1 MYKRQ
6 KNNIYLY
13 YKMSARNLKIRAMEN
28 GVYDKFRLTRTR
40 FEVMPDLMTTDMG
53 NSYLALRTTLYNDLT
68 KTPIDTKQLAGSTL
82 RFFAFGDGQTAY
94 DPTCL
99 FRTAKLFNKA
109 TGQVIEE
116 LNYNNVRTNTFKEY
130 TLDFES
136 LASDTIETGLGI
148 PANKLDNLQSTYT
161 LWTNN
166 NPAEL
171 HIPLKSLFPSLNV
184 PFFQL
189 GAVGGLIV
197 DLEWDVT
204 HPLVMEYTNPTLV
217 VPPPLVLES
226 GRLGFNTDAEEDY
239 SWLVSAQLTTDFG
252 SIARHDAVPRPEY
265 WEFPRSTVEE
275 PIDPKYWK
283 SELGLDVYPPYVEGV
298 SAGTDKYEWE
308 DARKPYVNADLAEL
322 TLFPEDLITPPE
334 MYKAEV
340 RGAFL
345 DDAGAEISTWTIG
358 DILEGADGSGNLQFA
373 KTHTPVH
380 RETLGVYGIRFD
392 GIYSPV
398 QVDRTFGSIPPQS
411 LNYDLESEE
420 AFTAL
425 ADLKT
430 FVISGDYEE
439 ILIKAGVLQKIG
451 AVVSKVEGVSFK
463 VYLQMNDQGAEVYI
477 TPDFVVEAFAGGK
490 AIFTNLKHAY
500 PRSAPNT
507 QNSILLY
514 EQVTRTITLT
524 TNLQLNADVASGR
537 GKLYFRSIYDEGVG
551 GDHKNLRLAESVTI
565 SFQNIIKTNDPFV
578 QLTKHYPS
586 TDLAEMV
593 LVQYPPVKAG
603 MAKFYRTM
611 SVEPF
616 VINNGFQQVVQNFML
631 EPNVYNAWILIPL
644 ESTTPLISTTPSLI
658 CGNGNIKNF
667 RFTIDEIDVTS
678 RDIAMLNSTF
688 GDFPD
693 SLYWDKLIDC
703 FSNSAMSLKSLNGIV
718 TGVTQ
723 RPVRVLPV
731 RIYGGL
737 VNGVVNFSNTM
748 KRLQVRM
755 EAPLGEA
762 VQSGTAFLFK
772 EKYKSWN

>member
-1 MYKRQ
+1 
-6 KNNIYLY
+6 
-13 YKMSARNLKIRAMEN
+13 MEN
-28 GVYDKFRLTRTR
+28 GIYSKFQLTRTR
-40 FEVMPDLMTTDMG
+40 FEIPPDLMTTDMG
-53 NSYLALRTTLYNDLT
+53 NSYLAFRTTLYDGLT
-68 KTPIDTKQLAGSTL
+68 KTPVNTRQDAGELL
-82 RFFAFGDGQTAY
+82 RFWMLGDGQTAY

-116 LNYNNVRTNTFKEY
+116 LNYNNIRTNTFKEY

-148 PANKLDNLQSTYT
+148 PDSKLDNLQSTYT

-189 GAVGGLIV
+189 GAIGGLVV
-197 DLEWDVT
+197 DLEFDVT
-204 HPLVMEYTNPTLV
+204 HPLVMEYTNPSLV
-217 VPPPLVLES
+217 IPPPPTTQTGVV
-226 GRLGFNTDAEEDY
+226 GFNTDAQEDY

-252 SIARHDAVPRPEY
+252 AVAKHDAVQRPEY
-265 WEFPRSTVEE
+265 WEFPRSTEEE
-275 PIDPKYWK
+275 PIDPRYW
-283 SELGLDVYPPYVEGV
+283 ETLLGRDVYPAYQAGI
-298 SAGTDKYEWE
+298 SAGTDKYEWIAE
-308 DARKPYVNADLAEL
+308 RKPYVNADLEEL
-322 TLFPEDLITPPE
+322 TLFPEDTIPPPE

-345 DDAGAEISTWTIG
+345 DADEEEIGTWAIG
-358 DILEGADGSGNLQFA
+358 DIVIGADGSGNLQFT
-373 KTHTPVH
+373 KTHIPVH
-380 RETLGVYGIRFD
+380 QETLDVYHLRFD

-398 QVDRTFGSIPPQS
+398 QVDRTFGVYSPQS
-411 LNYDLESEE
+411 LNFDLTTELQ
-420 AFTAL
+420 FTAL
-425 ADLKT
+425 ADAKT
-430 FVISGDYEE
+430 VVISGDYEE

-463 VYLQMNDQGAEVYI
+463 VYLQMNDEGASVYI
-477 TPDFVVEAFAGGK
+477 APDYVVPNFVGDAS

-500 PRSAPNT
+500 PRAAPET
-507 QNSILLY
+507 QNEILLY
-514 EQVTRTITLT
+514 EQLTRTITLKDS
-524 TNLQLNADVASGR
+524 LQLNADVALGR
-537 GKLYFRSIYDEGVG
+537 GKLYFRSVYDEGVG
-551 GDHKNLRLAESVTI
+551 EDHKQLRLATSCTV
-565 SFQNIIKTNDPFV
+565 SFQNVVKSNDPAA
-578 QLTKHYPS
+578 QLTQHYTS

-603 MAKFYRTM
+603 MPKFYRTM

-616 VINNGFQQVVQNFML
+616 VINNGFQQIVQNFML
-631 EPNVYNAWILIPL
+631 EPNVYNAWVLIPL
-644 ESTTPLISTTPSLI
+644 PSTDPLINTTPSLI
-658 CGNGNIKNF
+658 CGNGGIKNF

-755 EAPLGEA
+755 EAPLGEV

-772 EKYKSWN
+772 EKYKAWSA

>member
-1 MYKRQ
+1 
-6 KNNIYLY
+6 
-13 YKMSARNLKIRAMEN
+13 MSARNLKIRALEN
-28 GVYDKFRLTRTR
+28 GIYDKFRLTRTR
-40 FEVMPDLMTTDMG
+40 FEIQPDLMTSDMG
-53 NSYLALRTTLYNDLT
+53 NSYLALRTTLYDSLT
-68 KTPIDTKQLAGSTL
+68 RTKVDTIQRAGQVL
-82 RFFAFGDGQTAY
+82 RYWMLGDGATSY
-94 DPTCL
+94 DGTCL

-148 PANKLDNLQSTYT
+148 PDAKLDNLQSTYT

-171 HIPLKSLFPSLNV
+171 HIPLKSLFPSLNT

-189 GAVGGLIV
+189 GAVGGLVV

-217 VPPPLVLES
+217 VPPPPLLKS
-226 GRLGFNTDAEEDY
+226 GQLGFNTDAEEDY

-252 SIARHDAVPRPEY
+252 AVAKHDAIPRPEY
-265 WEFPRSTVEE
+265 WEFPRTTEDNAV
-275 PIDPKYWK
+275 DPPYWLTA
-283 SELGLDVYPPYVEGV
+283 LGLVYPPYVDGV
-298 SAGTDKYEWE
+298 SAGTDKYEWA
-308 DARKPYVNADLAEL
+308 DDRKPYINTDLVEL
-322 TLFPEDLITPPE
+322 TLFPEEAIPPPE
-334 MYKAEV
+334 VYKAEV
-340 RGAFL
+340 RGVFL
-345 DDAGAEISTWTIG
+345 DAGEEEIGEWAIG
-358 DILEGADGSGNLQFA
+358 DVLVGADGDGNLQFT
-373 KTHTPVH
+373 KTHIPVH
-380 RETLGVYGIRFD
+380 EDTLGVFGLRFD

-398 QVDRTFGSIPPQS
+398 QVDRTFGSYAPQS
-411 LNYDLESEE
+411 LNFDITTQLQ
-420 AFTAL
+420 FDAL
-425 ADLKT
+425 ADAKT
-430 FVISGDYEE
+430 IIISGDYEE
-439 ILIKAGVLQKIG
+439 ILIKAGVLKKIG
-451 AVVSKVEGVSFK
+451 AVVSKVDGVSFK
-463 VYLQMNDQGAEVYI
+463 VYLQMNDEGATVYI
-477 TPDFVVEAFAGGK
+477 APDYVIPEFNGGEG

-500 PRSAPNT
+500 PRSAPET
-507 QNSILLY
+507 QNEILLY
-514 EQVTRTITLT
+514 EQLTRTITLKDS
-524 TNLQLNADVASGR
+524 LELNAGVGR
-537 GKLYFRSIYDEGVG
+537 SKTYFRSVYDEGVG
-551 GDHKNLRLAESVTI
+551 EDHKQLRLATSCTI
-565 SFQNIIKTNDPFV
+565 SFQNVIKTADPFV
-578 QLTKHYPS
+578 QLTQHYAS
-586 TDLAEMV
+586 CDLAEMV
-593 LVQYPPVKAG
+593 VVQYPPVKAG
-603 MAKFYRTM
+603 MPKFYRTM

-616 VINNGFQQVVQNFML
+616 VINNGFQQIVQNFML
-631 EPNVYNAWILIPL
+631 EPNCYNAWVLIPL
-644 ESTTPLISTTPSLI
+644 PSVTNTFGSTTPSLI

-755 EAPLGEA
+755 DAPLEES
-762 VQSGTAFLFK
+762 VQAGTAFLFK

>member
-1 MYKRQ
+1 
-6 KNNIYLY
+6 
-13 YKMSARNLKIRAMEN
+13 MSARNLKIRAMEN
-28 GVYDKFRLTRTR
+28 GVYSKFQLTRTR

-53 NSYLALRTTLYNDLT
+53 NSYLALRTTLYNGLT
-68 KTPIDTKQLAGSTL
+68 KTAINTRQLAGSTL
-82 RFFAFGDGQTAY
+82 RFFTFGDGKTAY

-148 PANKLDNLQSTYT
+148 PASKLDNLQSTYT

-189 GAVGGLIV
+189 GAVGGLVV

-217 VPPPLVLES
+217 VPPPSVLQT
-226 GRLGFNTDAEEDY
+226 GRLGFNTVAQEDY
-239 SWLVSAQLTTDFG
+239 SWLVPAQLTTDFG

-265 WEFPRSTVEE
+265 WDFPRATDDIVVEPAYWETV
-275 PIDPKYWK
+275 
-283 SELGLDVYPPYVEGV
+283 LGRDVYPAYADGV
-298 SAGTDKYEWE
+298 SAGTDKYEWI
-308 DARKPYVNADLAEL
+308 DARKPYVNADLAQL
-322 TLFPEDLITPPE
+322 TLLPESLVQPPE
-334 MYKAEV
+334 VYKAEV

-345 DDAGAEISTWTIG
+345 DIDEAVISTWAIG
-358 DILEGADGSGNLQFA
+358 DVLIGADGSGNLQFT

-380 RETLGVYGIRFD
+380 QETLGVYHLRFD
-392 GIYSPV
+392 GIFSPV
-398 QVDRTFGSIPPQS
+398 QVDRPLGTFIPQS
-411 LNYDLESEE
+411 LNFDIESEVG
-420 AFTAL
+420 FTAL
-425 ADLKT
+425 ADAKT
-430 FVISGDYEE
+430 FVITTDYED
-439 ILIKAGVLQKIG
+439 ILITAGVLQKVG
-451 AVVSKVEGVSFK
+451 AVISKVEGVSFK
-463 VYLQMNDQGAEVYI
+463 VYLQMNDEGAEVYI
-477 TPDFVVEAFAGGK
+477 TPDYIVPNFDAGAS

-500 PRSAPNT
+500 PRSAPET
-507 QNSILLY
+507 QNEILLY
-514 EQVTRTITLT
+514 EQVTRTITLKDS
-524 TNLQLNADVASGR
+524 LELNADVGAGR
-537 GKLYFRSIYDEGVG
+537 GKLYFRSIYDAGVG
-551 GDHKNLRLAESVTI
+551 EDHKQLRNASSVTI
-565 SFQNIIKTNDPFV
+565 SFQNVIKSDDTAF
-578 QLTKHYPS
+578 QLTRHYTS

-593 LVQYPPVKAG
+593 LVQYPPIKAG

-616 VINNGFQQVVQNFML
+616 VINNGFQQIVQNFML
-631 EPNVYNAWILIPL
+631 EPNVYNAWVLIPL
-644 ESTTPLISTTPSLI
+644 PSTDPLISTTPSLI
-658 CGNGNIKNF
+658 CGNGDIKNF

-755 EAPLGEA
+755 EAPLGET
-762 VQSGTAFLFK
+762 VLSGTAYLFK
-772 EKYKSWN
+772 EKYKAWSA